1 PTSLN
6 SKMPYHCYHLALLTH
21 LFDTLRAQTVLMAQG
36 PEVGNGQCRERFQEL
51 IAHLE
56 AGYPGALYSGQQ
68 IICQVI
74 SRYPQV
80 AHLIPRDLLWYFGG
94 DCLHF
99 MPDEEIAQYQLLDE
113 HMAEATARG
122 EEFNW
127 EQARQLLMSQAR
139 S

>member
-1 PTSLN
+1 MNTKL
-6 SKMPYHCYHLALLTH
+6 PYHSYHLALLSS
-21 LFDTLRAQTVLMAQG
+21 LFDTLRAQTVLMAQV
-36 PEVGNGQCRERFQEL
+36 PEESNELFLERFEEL
-51 IAHLE
+51 IAQLE
-56 AGYPGALYSGQQ
+56 AGDQDALYRGQE

-113 HMAEATARG
+113 HMADATARG

>member
-1 PTSLN
+1 MNTKL
-6 SKMPYHCYHLALLTH
+6 PYHRYHLALLSS
-21 LFDTLRAQTVLMAQG
+21 LFDTLRAQTVLMAQV
-36 PEVGNGQCRERFQEL
+36 PEESNELFLERFEEL
-51 IAHLE
+51 ITQLE
-56 AGYPGALYSGQQ
+56 AGDQDALYSGQE

>member
-1 PTSLN
+1 
-6 SKMPYHCYHLALLTH
+6 
-21 LFDTLRAQTVLMAQG
+21 MAQV
-36 PEVGNGQCRERFQEL
+36 PEESNELFLERFEEL
-51 IAHLE
+51 ITQLE
-56 AGYPGALYSGQQ
+56 AGDQDALYSGQE

>member
-1 PTSLN
+1 MNTKL
-6 SKMPYHCYHLALLTH
+6 PYHRYHLALLTS
-21 LFDTLRAQTVLMAQG
+21 LFDTLRAQTLLMAQV
-36 PEVGNGQCRERFQEL
+36 PEESNELFLERFEEL
-51 IAHLE
+51 ITQLE
-56 AGYPGALYSGQQ
+56 AGDQDALYSGQE

>member
-1 PTSLN
+1 MNTKL
-6 SKMPYHCYHLALLTH
+6 PYHRYHLALLTS
-21 LFDTLRAQTVLMAQG
+21 LFDTLRAQSMLMAQV
-36 PEVGNGQCRERFQEL
+36 PEESNVLFLERFEEL
-51 IAHLE
+51 VGRLE
-56 AGYPGALYSGQQ
+56 AGDQDALYSGQE

-113 HMAEATARG
+113 HQAEAEARG
-122 EEFNW
+122 EEFDW
-127 EQARQLLMSQAR
+127 EQARHLLMQQAVR
-139 S
+139 GS

>member
-1 PTSLN
+1 MNTKL
-6 SKMPYHCYHLALLTH
+6 PYHRYHLALLTS
-21 LFDTLRAQTVLMAQG
+21 LFDTLRAQTVLMAQV
-36 PEVGNGQCRERFQEL
+36 PEESNELFLERFEEL
-51 IAHLE
+51 ITQLE
-56 AGYPGALYSGQQ
+56 AGDQDALYSGQE

>member
-1 PTSLN
+1 MNTKL
-6 SKMPYHCYHLALLTH
+6 PYHRYHLALLTS
-21 LFDTLRAQTVLMAQG
+21 LFDTLRAQTVLMAQV
-36 PEVGNGQCRERFQEL
+36 PEESNELFLERFEEL
-51 IAHLE
+51 ITQLG
-56 AGYPGALYSGQQ
+56 AGDQDALYSGQE

>member
-1 PTSLN
+1 MNTKL
-6 SKMPYHCYHLALLTH
+6 PYHRYHLALLTS
-21 LFDTLRAQTVLMAQG
+21 LFDTLRAQTVLMAQV
-36 PEVGNGQCRERFQEL
+36 PEESNELFLERFEEL
-51 IAHLE
+51 IAQLE
-56 AGYPGALYSGQQ
+56 AGDQDALYSGQE

-113 HMAEATARG
+113 HMADATARG

>member
-1 PTSLN
+1 MNTKL
-6 SKMPYHCYHLALLTH
+6 PYHRYHLALLTS
-21 LFDTLRAQTVLMAQG
+21 LFDTLRAQTVLMAQV
-36 PEVGNGQCRERFQEL
+36 PEESNELFLERFEEL
-51 IAHLE
+51 ITQLE
-56 AGYPGALYSGQQ
+56 AGDQDALYSGQE

-80 AHLIPRDLLWYFGG
+80 AHLIPRDLVWYFGG

>member
-1 PTSLN
+1 MNTKL
-6 SKMPYHCYHLALLTH
+6 PYHRYHLALLTS
-21 LFDTLRAQTVLMAQG
+21 LFDTLRAQTVLMAQV
-36 PEVGNGQCRERFQEL
+36 PEESNELFLERFEEL
-51 IAHLE
+51 ITQLE
-56 AGYPGALYSGQQ
+56 AGDQDALYSGQE

-99 MPDEEIAQYQLLDE
+99 MPDEEIVQYQLLDE

>member
-1 PTSLN
+1 MNTKL
-6 SKMPYHCYHLALLTH
+6 PYNRYHLALLTS
-21 LFDTLRAQTVLMAQG
+21 LFDTLRAQTVLMAQV
-36 PEVGNGQCRERFQEL
+36 PEESNELFLERFEEL
-51 IAHLE
+51 IAQLE
-56 AGYPGALYSGQQ
+56 AGDQDALYSGQE